1 LLLPGGRCI
10 SLFITYFPSGAT
22 MSKGLE
28 YQQRIQ
34 EALAAFEDAI
44 VRRENKKALESR
56 VPLQQEA
63 DRARARVMDV
73 IAKVVTEERLAK

>member
-1 LLLPGGRCI
+1 
-10 SLFITYFPSGAT
+10 
-22 MSKGLE
+22 ME

-44 VRRENKKALESR
+44 VRRENKNLLESK

-63 DRARARVMDV
+63 DRARARLLDV

>member
-1 LLLPGGRCI
+1 MG
-10 SLFITYFPSGAT
+10 
-22 MSKGLE
+22 KGTE

-34 EALAAFEDAI
+34 EALAAFEEAI
-44 VRRENKKALESR
+44 VRRENKKVLESK

-63 DRARARVMDV
+63 DRARAKVLDV

>member
-1 LLLPGGRCI
+1 
-10 SLFITYFPSGAT
+10 
-22 MSKGLE
+22 MSKGME

-34 EALAAFEDAI
+34 EALAAFEEAI
-44 VRRENKKALESR
+44 VRRENKKVLESK

-63 DRARARVMDV
+63 DRARARLLDV

>member
-1 LLLPGGRCI
+1 
-10 SLFITYFPSGAT
+10 
-22 MSKGLE
+22 MSKGME

-44 VRRENKKALESR
+44 VRRENKNLLESK

-63 DRARARVMDV
+63 DRARARLLDV